1 MCESNELIVGFLYD
15 ELTSGERKEFQAHL
29 AACSEC
35 RVELDELRS
44 TRTHLALWS
53 PPLPDLGFRVIS
65 GGSAP
70 APALP
75 RRTRLAPVFAFAAAA
90 VVVLAAA
97 AAIANVEI
105 RYGTDGLQVRT
116 GWAGQAQGAEVQA
129 QPDASS
135 GEVRAVNASAPT
147 VDPAT
152 FGELDRRLRAI
163 EASMTRESSVQLA
176 STQNRM
182 SDAELLRQVR
192 QMLSDAQSRQ
202 RTDNA
207 HQMLQILR
215 DVQQQHASDIV
226 RIQQGL
232 DQYQGMTNA
241 EIAQSR
247 DMFNQWIRASA
258 RQEK

>member
-35 RVELDELRS
+35 RVELEELRS

-116 GWAGQAQGAEVQA
+116 GWAGQAQDAEVQA

-152 FGELDRRLRAI
+152 FG
-163 EASMTRESSVQLA
+163 
-176 STQNRM
+176 
-182 SDAELLRQVR
+182 
-192 QMLSDAQSRQ
+192 
-202 RTDNA
+202 
-207 HQMLQILR
+207 
-215 DVQQQHASDIV
+215 
-226 RIQQGL
+226 
-232 DQYQGMTNA
+232 
-241 EIAQSR
+241 
-247 DMFNQWIRASA
+247 
-258 RQEK
+258 